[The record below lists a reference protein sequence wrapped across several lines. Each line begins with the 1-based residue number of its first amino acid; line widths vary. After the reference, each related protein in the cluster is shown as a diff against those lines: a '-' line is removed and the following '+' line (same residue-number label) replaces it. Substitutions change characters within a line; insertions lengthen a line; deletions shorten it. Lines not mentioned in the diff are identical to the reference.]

1 MTLKR
6 LLEPHLTRLKTVVGL
21 LVRGDA
27 AVKAAFLDDHLI
39 RRKFILSRTSE
50 FFKQDKFTPAPLLNK
65 ALLDVGC
72 GNTVMA
78 QELSFRGADV
88 LGIDPDQSLVFEAQK
103 TAERIGSPAV
113 FVATTAERLVAE
125 GKTYDVV
132 LCLDVFQDTPKVEQL
147 IWACSK
153 LLKDDGI
160 LIFSTA
166 NHTLRAWFFQIFL
179 AERWFGWLPNGTQ
192 KFSQFI
198 RPTELQRLFNRY
210 KLTCDK
216 VVGFYFGPKD
226 KEWFKTPSLSVR
238 YMGVAYR
245 TPTRKT
251 QAS

>member
-1 MTLKR
+1 MALKNA
-6 LLEPHLTRLKTVVGL
+6 LLLYWNLAKS
-21 LVRGDA
+21 LVRVTFRGDEA
-27 AVKAAFLDDHLI
+27 AKVAFLDDHLI

-65 ALLDVGC
+65 SLLDIGC
-72 GNTVMA
+72 GNTKMA

-103 TAERIGSPAV
+103 AAERVGSPAV

-160 LIFSTA
+160 MIFSTA
-166 NHTLRAWFFQIFL
+166 NHTWRAWLFQIFL
-179 AERWFGWLPNGTQ
+179 AERWFGWLPKGTQ

-198 RPTELQRLFNRY
+198 RPTELQRLFNRH

-216 VVGFYFGPKD
+216 TVGFYFGPID
-226 KEWFKTPSLSVR
+226 REWFKTNSPSVR

-251 QAS
+251 QAQ

>member
-1 MTLKR
+1 MPLQKTL
-6 LLEPHLTRLKTVVGL
+6 LHQWNRLKKLVQVVFYN
-21 LVRGDA
+21 DA

-72 GNTVMA
+72 GNTKMA

-103 TAERIGSPAV
+103 AAERFGSPAV
-113 FVATTAERLVAE
+113 FVATTAERLVTE
-125 GKTYDVV
+125 GKTYDVI

-160 LIFSTA
+160 LIFSTV
-166 NHTLRAWFFQIFL
+166 NHSWRAWFFQIFV
-179 AERWFGWLPNGTQ
+179 AERWFGWLPKGTQ

-198 RPTELQRLFNRY
+198 RPTELQRLFNRH

-216 VVGFYFGPKD
+216 TVGFHFGPSA
-226 KEWFKTPSLSVR
+226 KEWFKTQSLSIR

-251 QAS
+251 QGQ